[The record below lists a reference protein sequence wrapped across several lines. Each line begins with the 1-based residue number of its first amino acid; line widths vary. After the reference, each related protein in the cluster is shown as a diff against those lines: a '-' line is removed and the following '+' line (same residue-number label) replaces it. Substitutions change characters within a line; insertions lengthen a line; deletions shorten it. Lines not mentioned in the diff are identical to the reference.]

1 MDHLPFHPLWQCHW
15 CNQRDWVCFLGKYHT
30 FFFFLAFFHCR
41 KGRCQRNPPTHMSL
55 IKHNAIILFCCGTL
69 ERAATMLFMLHG
81 TYEKR
86 KGSLWEFLIAWAKVF
101 CHHNGIQCWKS
112 ENDHFFLRSEQ
123 NRWELY
129 REISSVKPC
138 IYWLYMHHL
147 TLPTGSWSLAQKLNK
162 YVCAC

>member
-30 FFFFLAFFHCR
+30 FFFLPFFHCR

-112 ENDHFFLRSEQ
+112 ENDHSFLDLSRTDESYTEKSAQ
-123 NRWELY
+123 W
-129 REISSVKPC
+129 KPAS
-138 IYWLYMHHL
+138 
-147 TLPTGSWSLAQKLNK
+147 TGYIW
-162 YVCAC
+162 VI